1 MLKLFAISLFITF
14 PLASSAT
21 AVEMEKAYQMARLN
35 MVKEQIAARG
45 ISDRRILEAMKTVPR
60 HEFVPSAYRDQ
71 AYADHPLPIGSGQTI
86 SQPYIVAYMC
96 EVARIRPGDRVL
108 EVGTGSGY
116 HASVIS
122 RLAKKVHTI
131 EIIPGLARRSKEAI
145 RRLGY
150 ENIVLRQGDGY
161 FGWKD
166 AAPFDVIIVT
176 AAADHIPPP
185 LIRQLREGGRMVIP
199 LGHPFFTQKLILVE
213 KKNGKVRSRDLIP
226 VRFVPLTGSH

>member
-1 MLKLFAISLFITF
+1 MSKSFAAGLILAFLF
-14 PLASSAT
+14 SST
-21 AVEMEKAYQMARLN
+21 AVGAETGEAYRQARLT
-35 MVKEQIAARG
+35 MVKEQIADRG
-45 ISDRRILEAMKTVPR
+45 ISDRRVLKAMESVPR
-60 HEFVPSAYRDQ
+60 HAFVPAAYRDQ
-71 AYADHPLPIGSGQTI
+71 AYADHPLPIGYGQTI

-96 EVARIRPGDRVL
+96 EVAGIRPSDRIL

-122 RLAKKVHTI
+122 RLASKIYTI
-131 EIIPGLARRSKEAI
+131 EIIPELARRAEETI
-145 RRLGY
+145 RQLGY

-166 AAPFDVIIVT
+166 EAPFDVIIVT

-185 LIRQLREGGRMVIP
+185 LLRQLKDGGRMIIP
-199 LGHPFFTQKLILVE
+199 LGHPFFTQKLVLVE
-213 KKNGKVRSRDLIP
+213 KKNGEIRSRDLIP